1 RKREESLR
9 ARDDPS
15 HVSVRQ
21 TERNIR
27 SSRSVTP
34 SRASGQQTSR
44 GRQHPTH
51 HYLPLL
57 HDQQREFAL
66 YTRTLEDF
74 AKSMDDLQLGEC
86 TV

>member
-9 ARDDPS
+9 ARDDTS

-27 SSRSVTP
+27 RSRSVTP

-57 HDQQREFAL
+57 HAYQQREFAL

-74 AKSMDDLQLGEC
+74 AKSMD
-86 TV
+86 